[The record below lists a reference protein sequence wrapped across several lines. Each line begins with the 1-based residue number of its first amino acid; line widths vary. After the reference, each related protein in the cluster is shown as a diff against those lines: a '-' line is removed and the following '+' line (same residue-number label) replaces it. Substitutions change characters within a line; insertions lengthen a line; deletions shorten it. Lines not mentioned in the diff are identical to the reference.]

1 MIELDFDRLVEKLQN
16 PPEMPRVVV
25 MPDFFVDHFVLAGE
39 FEDFLTGLRQLAE
52 QGGGNL
58 MNTTQL
64 IRRGGNSV
72 NTASALLSLGAD
84 PCLIVTTDEHG
95 ASMLSGL
102 VDPELDLSHVHTD
115 GRLSATVS
123 IETKYQ
129 GRNVNLMVSDS
140 GSAAG
145 FEFSML
151 SENDLDAIRNSGLV
165 ALLCLNHNRHGASLA
180 EDLFRMVR
188 DETSATTYLDIGDPS
203 DNMSVL
209 RPLVSRVLSQDL
221 VDILGMNE
229 NEACWL
235 AWVLSG
241 EDDHWREAMQDSTKW
256 LNAAKL
262 VSKETGVQVDLHTP
276 EFSASIEDDETTVV
290 PAFKVECKIM
300 CGAGDAWNAGNIYG
314 TLTGFQTK
322 DRLHLADAVA
332 ALYVSSPSATHP
344 SREDVIEFL
353 SSTPAVCESATN
365 LLMD

>member
-1 MIELDFDRLVEKLQN
+1 MIELDYNQLVEKLQN
-16 PPEMPRVVV
+16 PPEMPCVVV
-25 MPDFFVDHFVLAGE
+25 LPDFFLDHFVVVDE
-39 FEDFLTGLRQLAE
+39 FEDFLTKLRRLAE

-64 IRRGGNSV
+64 IRCGGNAV

-95 ASMLSGL
+95 ASMLRGL
-102 VDPELDLSHVHTD
+102 VNPKLDLSHVHTD

-123 IETKYQ
+123 IETEYR
-129 GRNVNLMVSDS
+129 GRKVNLMVSDS

-180 EDLFRMVR
+180 EDLFKMVR

-203 DNMSVL
+203 DNMSIL
-209 RPLVSRVLSQDL
+209 QPLVSRVLSEDL

-241 EDDHWREAMQDSTKW
+241 EDNRWREAIQDSTKW

-262 VSKETGVQVDLHTP
+262 VSKETGVRVDLHTS
-276 EFSASIEDDETTVV
+276 EFSASIENDETTVV
-290 PAFKVECKIM
+290 PAFRVECKIM

-314 TLTGFQTK
+314 TLTNLGTR
-322 DRLHLADAVA
+322 DRLHLANAVA
-332 ALYVSSPSATHP
+332 SLYVSSPSATHP
-344 SREDVIEFL
+344 SGEEVIKFL
-353 SSTPAVCESATN
+353 SSTPAISESATN

>member
-1 MIELDFDRLVEKLQN
+1 MIELDYDRLVKKLQN

-25 MPDFFVDHFVLAGE
+25 MPDFFLDHFVLAGD
-39 FEDFLTGLRQLAE
+39 FEAFLTGLRRLAE

-84 PCLIVTTDEHG
+84 PCLIVTTDKQG

-102 VDPELDLSHVHTD
+102 VSPELNLSHVHSD
-115 GRLSATVS
+115 GRLSTTVS
-123 IETKYQ
+123 IETEY
-129 GRNVNLMVSDS
+129 RNRKVNLMVSDS

-145 FEFSML
+145 FEFSIL

-165 ALLCLNHNRHGASLA
+165 ALLCLSHNRHGASLA
-180 EDLFRMVR
+180 EDLFKMVR
-188 DETSATTYLDIGDPS
+188 NETSATTYLDIGDPS
-203 DNMSVL
+203 DNLSIL
-209 RPLVSRVLSQDL
+209 QPLVSRVLSKGL
-221 VDILGMNE
+221 VDIIGMNE

-241 EDDHWREAMQDSTKW
+241 EDDHWRGVMPDSTEW

-262 VSKETGVQVDLHTP
+262 VSKETGIRVDLHTP

-290 PAFKVECKIM
+290 STFKVECRIM

-314 TLTGFQTK
+314 TLAGLQTM
-322 DRLHLADAVA
+322 DRLYLADAVA
-332 ALYVSSPSATHP
+332 ALYVSSTTATHP

-353 SSTPAVCESATN
+353 SSTSAVP
-365 LLMD
+365 